1 MDGIERITGATKL
14 ACLIGSPVAHSASP
28 RMHNASFARM
38 GVDAVYLAFDVAPE
52 ELETVAAALVRM
64 KALGYNVTMPHKAAI
79 LPLLDEVSDAAHLMG
94 AVNTVRI
101 EPDGR
106 TSGHNTDGAG
116 FMRNLAEHGCEVEG
130 KRVVVLGA
138 GGAGSALFVQ
148 AALDGAA
155 HVDVFNSRSPRF
167 APAEERAAKTSALSG
182 CPVAVH
188 DLADRALLRE
198 LCLQAD
204 VIANATSV
212 GMSPHEDESLL
223 DEGFIP
229 HGAWV
234 ADAVYNPRETKL
246 LRTAKALGNPTVPG
260 IGMILWQGAIA
271 EEIWLGRSMDVDY
284 IRNLLF

>member
-79 LPLLDEVSDAAHLMG
+79 LPLLDEVSDAARLMG

-138 GGAGSALFVQ
+138 GSARRSRLRGRFQFPQPSLRACGRTGGKDVGAFRLPGC
-148 AALDGAA
+148 
-155 HVDVFNSRSPRF
+155 
-167 APAEERAAKTSALSG
+167 RA
-182 CPVAVH
+182 
-188 DLADRALLRE
+188 
-198 LCLQAD
+198 
-204 VIANATSV
+204 
-212 GMSPHEDESLL
+212 
-223 DEGFIP
+223 
-229 HGAWV
+229 
-234 ADAVYNPRETKL
+234 
-246 LRTAKALGNPTVPG
+246 
-260 IGMILWQGAIA
+260 
-271 EEIWLGRSMDVDY
+271 
-284 IRNLLF
+284 